1 MNDPHR
7 LDLSGRPP
15 APVSGPRGG
24 GTALRALLWIVLI
37 VSASINIVLNT
48 FGSATATVPGTAAGI
63 VAVAC
68 IAGLVTHHFRRRRS

>member
-7 LDLSGRPP
+7 LDPSGRPS
-15 APVSGPRGG
+15 APVSRPRGG
-24 GTALRALLWIVLI
+24 GIALRALLWVVLI

-48 FGSATATVPGTAAGI
+48 FGSETATVPGTAAGI

-68 IAGLVTHHFRRRRS
+68 IAGLITHHFLRRRS